1 MKNRLEYYS
10 MYWNKYSPLPG
21 INDIIINIRVDTSRD
36 TPLRASYIRGI
47 TIIISGIIT
56 HNYGFW

>member
-36 TPLRASYIRGI
+36 TPIKS
-47 TIIISGIIT
+47 IIHTGHYHYHLWDYYS
-56 HNYGFW
+56 